1 MCVNSEQA
9 SPFSLA
15 TDPCYRLL
23 PAAVAGGERED
34 FASRGLLLAASGE
47 RDNDTHGPPSSHRV
61 CGASAVASRV
71 FVCTSLA
78 SVTAAKPFHY
88 LASPVRGSVC
98 ARKCVCVVCVLR
110 QEPCGPRE
118 PDTSLCCTQHTSAE

>member
-61 CGASAVASRV
+61 CGASAVVGVKPRV
-71 FVCTSLA
+71 LPVVCLC
-78 SVTAAKPFHY
+78 VP
-88 LASPVRGSVC
+88 ASPV
-98 ARKCVCVVCVLR
+98 
-110 QEPCGPRE
+110 
-118 PDTSLCCTQHTSAE
+118 